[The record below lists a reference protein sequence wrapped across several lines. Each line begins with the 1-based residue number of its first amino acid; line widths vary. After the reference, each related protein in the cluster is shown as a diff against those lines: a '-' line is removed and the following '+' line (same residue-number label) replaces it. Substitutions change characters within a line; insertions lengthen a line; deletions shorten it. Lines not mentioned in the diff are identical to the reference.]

1 MASATK
7 PMTGG
12 CLCGAV
18 RFTAT
23 PAARHVDACHCG
35 MCRRWSAGPAM
46 MVDCGDSVTFTEK
59 TGLAFYRSSDWGER
73 GFCNRCGSSLC
84 YRLVEQGH
92 TFMSVETFDDR
103 EGFTFT
109 MQIFTDEKPDYYA
122 FANKTKT
129 MTGAEVFT
137 AFASDANQAKG

>member
-1 MASATK
+1 MASATQQ
-7 PMTGG
+7 MTGG

-23 PAARHVDACHCG
+23 PAARHFDACHCS

-46 MVDCGDSVTFTEK
+46 MVDCGSSVNFTDK

-73 GFCNRCGSSLC
+73 GFCNRCGTSLC
-84 YRLVEQGH
+84 YRLVEQDSI
-92 TFMSVETFDDR
+92 FMSLETFDDR
-103 EGFTFT
+103 QGFSFA
-109 MQIFTDEKPDYYA
+109 MQIFTDEKPGYYE

-129 MTGAEVFT
+129 MTGAEVFA
-137 AFASDANQAKG
+137 AFSSDANQAKG